1 MKTALLMT
9 LMTLLLVMVGDFA
22 GGQQGMVI
30 MLIF

>member
-30 MLIF
+30 MLKN